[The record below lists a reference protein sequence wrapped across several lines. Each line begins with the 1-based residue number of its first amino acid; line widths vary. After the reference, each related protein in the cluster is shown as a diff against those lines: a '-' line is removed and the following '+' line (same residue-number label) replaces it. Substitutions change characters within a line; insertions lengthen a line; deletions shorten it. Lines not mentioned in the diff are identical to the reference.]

1 MGIIGATI
9 SNEVRMRNLR
19 KMIPMSDD
27 VRELFNEIAQTMHA
41 EQKQVTLKCQIFLN
55 IRFRLRSLLPK

>member
-27 VRELFNEIAQTMHA
+27 VRELFSELSQITHN
-41 EQKQVTLKCQIFLN
+41 EQKQVT
-55 IRFRLRSLLPK
+55 

>member
-19 KMIPMSDD
+19 KMIPMSED
-27 VRELFNEIAQTMHA
+27 VRQLFDEIAQIMHN
-41 EQKQVTLKCQIFLN
+41 EQKQATFLL
-55 IRFRLRSLLPK
+55 FE